1 MFVCSGTKDKWN
13 ENINN
18 TRQTLKK
25 HFRIHFHFQ
34 FLNVCIKLAGDGSVC
49 VCVCVLVNINKR
61 NFLWEYS
68 SILAT
73 HWLWLWR
80 ISTAIFGFSLL
91 FAFLPKCKHTAK
103 KLKCKSEQT
112 KFSIHTKNDNEKT
125 RCTLFQCN
133 LYRVFNWNGHPFGI
147 FIRSLSMFISAH
159 SARWTVERSFVRL
172 N

>member
-91 FAFLPKCKHTAK
+91 FAFLPKCKHTQK
-103 KLKCKSEQT
+103 
-112 KFSIHTKNDNEKT
+112 
-125 RCTLFQCN
+125 
-133 LYRVFNWNGHPFGI
+133 NWNVKVNKLNFPYTQKMTTKKPDARYFSVTCI
-147 FIRSLSMFISAH
+147 AYSIEMVIRLVFLFDLC
-159 SARWTVERSFVRL
+159 RCSFPL
-172 N
+172 IPPGGQ

>member
-49 VCVCVLVNINKR
+49 VCVC
-61 NFLWEYS
+61 
-68 SILAT
+68 A
-73 HWLWLWR
+73 
-80 ISTAIFGFSLL
+80 FSLISIKEISFENIHRFWL
-91 FAFLPKCKHTAK
+91 HIGYGFGVFLPQYLDFHYFLRFCQNVNTQK